1 MVIDCCLVLDYY
13 LRERLGVGL
22 PLPLLPLEL
31 RGAIMCLVMKKRP
44 EERREER

>member
-1 MVIDCCLVLDYY
+1 MVINCCLVLDYY

-31 RGAIMCLVMKKRP
+31 RGAIMCLVVKKI
-44 EERREER
+44 EKKRREER